1 MRVDDITFVPPDM
14 AASRLFLIDGSNQ
27 MYRAYHALPPMT
39 NATGQVTHAV
49 YGFVTML
56 LKLIADHKPEFIA
69 ASFDLAGPTFRRD
82 LAADY
87 KATRSP
93 MPNDLIDQVPLV
105 HQACRALGVPILTTD
120 RYEADDVMGTL
131 ARQAAA
137 QGFDVALVT
146 GDKDFFQLVGGPIQV
161 YNPREPGTWFD
172 ADGVRQ
178 KFGVP
183 PEQVI
188 DVLALMGDTSDNV
201 KGVPGIGEKGARDLI
216 SQFGSLES
224 LLAGAATVTQ
234 KRYREALLAHA
245 DDARQSQALV
255 TIHTDCPVTF
265 DAEACRYTGAIR
277 ADAFKLFTDLAFRSL
292 VSQYAPTAEAVER
305 DYAVVAPAG
314 IAALVATCR
323 EAGSFALHVVTDDIS
338 PMRATLVGLSISTAP
353 CQARY
358 VPLAHTH
365 GTADAATSAPDAQ
378 GGLFDEPAA
387 DVPAG
392 PARAAMP
399 PALQALLED
408 PSVKKVGHALKQAAV
423 VLAEHGVALA
433 GIDIDTELASY
444 LLDANRSEPELD
456 AIALEL
462 LTYRACALESVVG
475 KGAKAIS
482 PPALSRRPRC
492 SHGPASAPIWLA
504 RSRRSSRSRCMP
516 PT

>member
-1 MRVDDITFVPPDM
+1 M
-14 AASRLFLIDGSNQ
+14 AAPRLFLIDGSNQ

-39 NATGQVTHAV
+39 NASGQVTHAV

-56 LKLIADHKPEFIA
+56 TKLIADHKPEFIA

-93 MPNDLIDQVPLV
+93 MPTDLIDQVPLV

-137 QGFDVALVT
+137 RGFEVALVT
-146 GDKDFFQLVGGPIQV
+146 GDKDFFQLVGGPIKV

-172 ADGVRQ
+172 AEGVKQ

-216 SQFGSLES
+216 TAFGSLEG
-224 LLAGAATVTQ
+224 LLARAGEVQQ

-265 DAEACRYTGAIR
+265 DPDACRYTGAIR

-292 VSQYAPTAEAVER
+292 VSAVRADGGSGRARLRRRRARRHRRAGRRVPRRRAASRSTSSPTATR
-305 DYAVVAPAG
+305 RCAPRWSAS
-314 IAALVATCR
+314 AL
-323 EAGSFALHVVTDDIS
+323 
-338 PMRATLVGLSISTAP
+338 STKA

-365 GTADAATSAPDAQ
+365 GTADAAPPPAAQ
-378 GGLFDEPAA
+378 GGLFDDEPA
-387 DVPAG
+387 
-392 PARAAMP
+392 
-399 PALQALLED
+399 
-408 PSVKKVGHALKQAAV
+408 VGRTRP
-423 VLAEHGVALA
+423 G
-433 GIDIDTELASY
+433 
-444 LLDANRSEPELD
+444 R
-456 AIALEL
+456 
-462 LTYRACALESVVG
+462 RC
-475 KGAKAIS
+475 
-482 PPALSRRPRC
+482 RPRC
-492 SHGPASAPIWLA
+492 A
-504 RSRRSSRSRCMP
+504 RCSRTPR
-516 PT
+516 

>member
-1 MRVDDITFVPPDM
+1 M

-39 NATGQVTHAV
+39 NASGQVTHAV

-56 LKLIADHKPEFIA
+56 TKLIADHKPEFIA

-93 MPNDLIDQVPLV
+93 MPTDLIDQVPLV

-137 QGFDVALVT
+137 RGFEVALVT
-146 GDKDFFQLVGGPIQV
+146 GDKDFFQLVGGPIKV
-161 YNPREPGTWFD
+161 YNPRDPGTWYD
-172 ADGVRQ
+172 AEGVKQ

-216 SQFGSLES
+216 AAFGSLEG
-224 LLAGAATVTQ
+224 LLARAGEVQQ

-245 DDARQSQALV
+245 EDARQSQALV

-265 DAEACRYTGAIR
+265 DPDACRYTGAIR

-292 VSQYAPTAEAVER
+292 VPQYAPTAEAVER
-305 DYAVVAPAG
+305 DYAVVEPAG
-314 IAALVATCR
+314 IDALVAECR
-323 EAGSFALHVVTDDIS
+323 AAGQFALHVVTDGDS
-338 PMRATLVGLSISTAP
+338 PMRATLVGLSLSTKA

-365 GTADAATSAPDAQ
+365 GTADAAPPRRRRKAVSFDDAPVVPPD
-378 GGLFDEPAA
+378 
-387 DVPAG
+387 PAG
-392 PARAAMP
+392 AVAAAGAARAARGRRGQEGR
-399 PALQALLED
+399 A
-408 PSVKKVGHALKQAAV
+408 
-423 VLAEHGVALA
+423 
-433 GIDIDTELASY
+433 TAS
-444 LLDANRSEPELD
+444 
-456 AIALEL
+456 
-462 LTYRACALESVVG
+462 
-475 KGAKAIS
+475 
-482 PPALSRRPRC
+482 SR
-492 SHGPASAPIWLA
+492 
-504 RSRRSSRSRCMP
+504 RRSSSPSTASRWPASTSTPSSPATCSTPTAPSRSWTRSRSSC
-516 PT
+516 

>member
-1 MRVDDITFVPPDM
+1 
-14 AASRLFLIDGSNQ
+14 
-27 MYRAYHALPPMT
+27 
-39 NATGQVTHAV
+39 
-49 YGFVTML
+49 ML
-56 LKLIADHKPEFIA
+56 TKLIADHKPEFIA

-93 MPNDLIDQVPLV
+93 MPSDLIDQVPLV

-137 QGFDVALVT
+137 RGFEVALVT
-146 GDKDFFQLVGGPIQV
+146 GDKDFFQLVGGPITV
-161 YNPREPGTWFD
+161 YNPRDPGTRYD
-172 ADGVRQ
+172 AEGVKQ

-216 SQFGSLES
+216 TAFGSLDG
-224 LLAGAATVTQ
+224 LLARAGEVTQ

-245 DDARQSQALV
+245 EDARQSQALV

-265 DAEACRYTGAIR
+265 DPEACRYTGAIR

-305 DYAVVAPAG
+305 DYAVVEPAG
-314 IAALVATCR
+314 HR
-323 EAGSFALHVVTDDIS
+323 
-338 PMRATLVGLSISTAP
+338 RARRRVPRRRAVRASRRHGRRLADARTLVGLSVSTKA

-365 GTADAATSAPDAQ
+365 GTADAAPPPAAQ
-378 GGLFDEPAA
+378 GGLFDDEPA
-387 DVPAG
+387 VAG
-392 PARAAMP
+392 PGRAR
-399 PALQALLED
+399 
-408 PSVKKVGHALKQAAV
+408 
-423 VLAEHGVALA
+423 
-433 GIDIDTELASY
+433 
-444 LLDANRSEPELD
+444 
-456 AIALEL
+456 
-462 LTYRACALESVVG
+462 C
-475 KGAKAIS
+475 
-482 PPALSRRPRC
+482 RRRCGRC
-492 SHGPASAPIWLA
+492 SRTP
-504 RSRRSSRSRCMP
+504 RSRRWA
-516 PT
+516 TA